1 MDQPLSQRRRTG
13 GYQPPPETQTFESF
27 DLGISQQ
34 GKVIFCCV
42 LVCVVFVAGIVTSL
56 GAVPPLHLGIKYSTF
71 SKAANLNDIYTPGLY
86 LTGPFNNF
94 ILFPSDVRNIEFSN
108 IQRIQQA
115 GLRYAPLHTRTKEG
129 LGLHLQVSLQ
139 YRLIPQNLS
148 MLYSEFNQNY
158 EQVFVSSVRDVLIK
172 AASEYEATQLWEE
185 RDVFSHK
192 MQQMVDHELRKTYA
206 ECWGLQLMVIDL
218 PNGFERSIVQTQVQ
232 KQMMF
237 IREQQQVSTKIRAE
251 TSVIK
256 AEYDRQVKVLMADG
270 HANYTVI
277 TKEAEANAE
286 RRKIQVESEAL
297 GIVKKSLQL
306 SPEGL
311 VRYQQYGAFDDLNQ
325 ASLMYGFGK
334 DQALLKLS

>member
-1 MDQPLSQRRRTG
+1 MDQALSQQRRSG
-13 GYQPPPETQTFESF
+13 GYQPPPEMPM
-27 DLGISQQ
+27 DLGISDHA
-34 GKVIFCCV
+34 KIICCGVTV
-42 LVCVVFVAGIVTSL
+42 LVACVAFLVTSL

-71 SKAANLNDIYTPGLY
+71 TKAADMNQIFGPGLY
-86 LTGPFNNF
+86 MTGPFNNF

-108 IQRIQQA
+108 IDRIETA

-139 YRLIPQNLS
+139 YRLIPQNIS
-148 MLYSEFNQNY
+148 SLYSEFNQNY

-185 RDVFSHK
+185 RDIFSQK

-218 PNGFERSIVQTQVQ
+218 PDGFEQSIVQTQVQ
-232 KQMMF
+232 KQMLF

-256 AEYDRQVKVLMADG
+256 AEYDRKVKVLMADG
-270 HANYTVI
+270 HANYTVV
-277 TKEAEANAE
+277 TKEAQANAE
-286 RRKIQVESEAL
+286 RRKIQMESEAL
-297 GIVKKSLQL
+297 AIVKKSLHL

-311 VRYQQYGAFDDLNQ
+311 VRYQQYGALDDLNQ
-325 ASLMYGFGK
+325 ASLMYGFGP
-334 DQALLKLS
+334 DQALLKPS